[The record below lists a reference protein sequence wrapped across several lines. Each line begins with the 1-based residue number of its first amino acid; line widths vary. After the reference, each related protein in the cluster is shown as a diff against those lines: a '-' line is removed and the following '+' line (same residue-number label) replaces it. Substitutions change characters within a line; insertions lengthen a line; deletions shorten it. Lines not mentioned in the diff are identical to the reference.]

1 MIGADME
8 EYQSMHY
15 TQLLIIELL
24 ASAEFRERIAAF
36 IERNVTPSFNLD
48 EFVLKKKKMGP
59 P

>member
-15 TQLLIIELL
+15 THLLIIELL
-24 ASAEFRERIAAF
+24 ALAEFRERIAAF

-48 EFVLKKKKMGP
+48 EFVLKKKKMGSP
-59 P
+59 